1 MKKKFWKN
9 KKLYELTQKEWESLC
24 DSCGKC
30 CLIKLEDQDTGNIE
44 YTNVACKLL
53 SLKTCKCL
61 KYEQRHKIVD
71 DCVKLSYKNINKIK
85 WMPKT
90 CAYKLVFEGK
100 DLPDWHHLVSGSNK
114 SIHKS
119 GNSVKGKI
127 TRENNSLNLEEYIVG
142 WI

>member
-1 MKKKFWKN
+1 MKKFWKN

-24 DSCGKC
+24 DGCGKC

-53 SLKTCKCL
+53 SPKTCKCL

-90 CAYKLVFEGK
+90 CL
-100 DLPDWHHLVSGSNK
+100 
-114 SIHKS
+114 
-119 GNSVKGKI
+119 
-127 TRENNSLNLEEYIVG
+127 
-142 WI
+142 

>member
-1 MKKKFWKN
+1 MSYSF
-9 KKLYELTQKEWESLC
+9 
-24 DSCGKC
+24 
-30 CLIKLEDQDTGNIE
+30 
-44 YTNVACKLL
+44 KLL